1 MKNYKLYLFDFDG
14 TLIDSDPMIEA
25 CFIELY
31 NKYKPDEK
39 IDKRKLLS
47 FSGPPIKETLLHE
60 FPSANQKIIL
70 DEFLRLSKKYYD
82 LVVKP
87 YPGAKEVLLTLKNKG
102 IKTALI
108 TSKAKEATLYA
119 LKTTGLD
126 GLFDCII
133 TASDVK
139 KSKPNPEGALFAMKS
154 LGISDKNQV
163 IMIGDSNYDYL
174 TAKNAKIDFGY
185 VTYSPRKLTDKAK
198 VDIFIN
204 SFHDFIKEIENAKD

>member
-25 CFIELY
+25 CFKALY
-31 NKYKPDEK
+31 NKYKPLEK

-47 FSGPPIKETLLHE
+47 FSGPPIKDTLLHE
-60 FPSANQKIIL
+60 FPNANQEAIL

-87 YPGAKEVLLTLKNKG
+87 YPGVKEALLTLKNKG

-108 TSKAKEATLYA
+108 TSKAKEATQYA
-119 LKTTGLD
+119 LKSTGLD
-126 GLFDCII
+126 GLFDIII

-139 KSKPNPEGALFAMKS
+139 KSKPNPEGAFFAMKS
-154 LGISDKNQV
+154 LGIDEKNKV

-174 TAKNAKIDFGY
+174 TAKNAEIDFGY
-185 VTYSPRKLTDKAK
+185 VTFSPRKLAENAK
-198 VDIFIN
+198 VDIYID
-204 SFHDFIKEIENAKD
+204 SFHDFIKEIENAKN